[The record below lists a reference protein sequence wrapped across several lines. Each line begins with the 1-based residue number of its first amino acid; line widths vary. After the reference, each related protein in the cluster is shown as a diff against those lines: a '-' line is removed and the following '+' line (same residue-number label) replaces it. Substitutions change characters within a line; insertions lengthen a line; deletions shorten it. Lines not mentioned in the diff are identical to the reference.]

1 VAGSAGYGRWMPW
14 WLLAV
19 FVVDVVAFIVL
30 PRLAAVAVMLAAAGF
45 AMLMLHRDPPQPKGP
60 REP

>member
-1 VAGSAGYGRWMPW
+1 VPW

-19 FVVDVVAFIVL
+19 FVVDVVAFVVL
-30 PRLAAVAVMLAAAGF
+30 PRLAAIVVMLAAAGF
-45 AMLMLHRDPPQPKGP
+45 AMVMVHRDPPRSKGP